1 MSCAG
6 PCPECQE
13 VPCQM
18 ERVDC
23 EHSDN
28 GKWIN
33 CKKGLR
39 QGGPL
44 SPYLFILVAD
54 VLQQL
59 LTSAAANGVFA
70 HPIVPSAPCP
80 ILQYADDT
88 LIILKADK
96 NQLFALKETLQ
107 IFSIATRLHINF
119 EKSNFLPISLM
130 QTMLA
135 TLPPFLNAM
144 SPLSP
149 AIPWPSSLTT
159 KLCTK
164 DFLSMIAASEYLA
177 G

>member
-1 MSCAG
+1 MLD
-6 PCPECQE
+6 
-13 VPCQM
+13 
-18 ERVDC
+18 RVLSAKKFPAKWR
-23 EHSDN
+23 EWIANILTTGKIN
-28 GKWIN
+28 GIN

-39 QGGPL
+39 QSGPL

-96 NQLFALKETLQ
+96 NQLFALKVTLQ

-119 EKSNFLPISLM
+119 EKN
-130 QTMLA
+130 
-135 TLPPFLNAM
+135 N
-144 SPLSP
+144 
-149 AIPWPSSLTT
+149 
-159 KLCTK
+159 
-164 DFLSMIAASEYLA
+164 
-177 G
+177 